1 MLAPPR
7 IPQKRGRSIG
17 ETGKSG
23 ASVSDSGSKVRA
35 AARPGELQRETR
47 TQRNEATSQTKL
59 PRFKVFPWGIRV

>member
-1 MLAPPR
+1 MLAPPQ
-7 IPQKRGRSIG
+7 IPQKRGHSIVG

-59 PRFKVFPWGIRV
+59 PRFKVFP